1 MADAPDRKA
10 VFKKDYDR
18 VHDKITAT
26 VDQVDALLKAPKSR
40 ELIGL
45 IRSTGSQYLAFSDD
59 VVALGMAGKRDEA
72 AQLLLGPRYQTQV
85 DYLQAISDLVS
96 FQVQQM
102 QQARSAQCN
111 DKAEHW

>member
-1 MADAPDRKA
+1 VRNVVLADAPDRKA

-40 ELIGL
+40 ELIAQ

-85 DYLQAISDLVS
+85 DYLKTIADLVS
-96 FQVQQM
+96 F
-102 QQARSAQCN
+102 
-111 DKAEHW
+111 